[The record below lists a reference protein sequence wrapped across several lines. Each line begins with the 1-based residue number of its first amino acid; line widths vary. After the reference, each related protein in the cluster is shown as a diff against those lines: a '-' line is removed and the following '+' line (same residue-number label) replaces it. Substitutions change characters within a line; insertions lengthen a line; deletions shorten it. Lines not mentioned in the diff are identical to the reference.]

1 VLTTD
6 WSTPIILVQDGAAGS
21 AGTAAVSM
29 VVTKKAVMVPS
40 YSDGTVTDF
49 ANAIG
54 QVTVYSGGTDVT
66 ASATLSAV
74 GVGLTGTVN
83 TATGTPVAAQP
94 KGYYRVTAMSAD
106 VGTLTIT
113 AVYGGVTLTEVFSVS
128 KAKGGYEIV
137 ATLPAANLFEGRIVY
152 LTTDDKLYRYTGSAW
167 ISAVAAVDITGTITT
182 TQITDDAITSPKIA
196 ANAVT
201 ATEIAANAV
210 TATAIAT
217 DAVTANKIQAGAVT
231 AAKISVT
238 QLDAINATIGVLRT
252 ATTGARSEIRDN
264 VIKVYDASNV
274 LRAKIG
280 DLSL

>member
-1 VLTTD
+1 
-6 WSTPIILVQDGAAGS
+6 
-21 AGTAAVSM
+21 
-29 VVTKKAVMVPS
+29 
-40 YSDGTVTDF
+40 
-49 ANAIG
+49 
-54 QVTVYSGGTDVT
+54 
-66 ASATLSAV
+66 
-74 GVGLTGTVN
+74 
-83 TATGTPVAAQP
+83 
-94 KGYYRVTAMSAD
+94 
-106 VGTLTIT
+106 
-113 AVYGGVTLTEVFSVS
+113 
-128 KAKGGYEIV
+128 
-137 ATLPAANLFEGRIVY
+137 
-152 LTTDDKLYRYTGSAW
+152 
-167 ISAVAAVDITGTITT
+167 VAAVDITGTITT

-274 LRAKIG
+274 LRVKIG